1 MAIKIKYFLKG
12 IKFSYDAIVILIAI
26 SAVKKNIE
34 LEQSMNYGKGV
45 NPYGNKNTKR
55 YLRLWR
61 FTYLDKVSQQLNS
74 ILEAHPDVDDI
85 PVSLIKYAI
94 SLNDISMIDDY
105 RNGEPVFYR
114 DSRTKQPTSVGWI
127 LK

>member
-55 YLRLWR
+55 
-61 FTYLDKVSQQLNS
+61 
-74 ILEAHPDVDDI
+74 
-85 PVSLIKYAI
+85 
-94 SLNDISMIDDY
+94 
-105 RNGEPVFYR
+105 
-114 DSRTKQPTSVGWI
+114 
-127 LK
+127 